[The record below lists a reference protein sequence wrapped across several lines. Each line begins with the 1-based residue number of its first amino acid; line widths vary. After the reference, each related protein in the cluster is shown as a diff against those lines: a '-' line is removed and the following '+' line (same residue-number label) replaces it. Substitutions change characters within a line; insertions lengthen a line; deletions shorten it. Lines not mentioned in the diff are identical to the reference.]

1 MAYLKV
7 ERKKS
12 GSYLRIMESY
22 RNESGKP
29 TSRVLFSL
37 GKLENYKPAELRSI
51 GVKLF
56 ELGGGELKGLLEGD
70 LQELGR
76 FNYGYQ
82 KVYGYL
88 LEHFGLKH
96 LFERLGKKHKLQ
108 FSLYHSVLLML
119 LERLQDPCSKL
130 GNYRH
135 QNEYVQLPD
144 LSLQHLYRALD
155 KLAKYQELIQEH
167 IFQVGRDLFN
177 QQLDV
182 VFYDVTTFYFSSE
195 VEVEGALRQKGFGKD
210 GKVGKTQI
218 LFCMLIDADK
228 NPIGYQLFKGN
239 TYEGDTYKTALDQ
252 LKHRYAIDKVIVVAD
267 RGMLSKNNLAV
278 TREKGYEFLI
288 GERLK
293 SLPLKQKDTLL
304 NLQNYQHEWSYTDT
318 SGAPVLIRYTTIKVE
333 GKTIIGTYSSKRA
346 KKDKADRDEKLLKA
360 QKLLERPSS
369 INQKASRFFLKAE
382 KGQSYILDEEK
393 IKRAE
398 QYDGFLAISTN
409 NNSLP
414 VSQLLDQYKQL
425 FKIEHS
431 FRTFKSHLETR
442 PMFHWTDQR
451 IEGHICLCYIAFAL
465 QNTLLQKVN
474 NSENLPDGKAANISE
489 KQLRETLDKMQVSLI
504 ENQEQR
510 SYLRSMPT
518 EKEQIIL
525 SELGLKSIPPIQKEE
540 TFAI

>member
-56 ELGGGELKGLLEGD
+56 ELGGGELKGLLDGD

-82 KVYGYL
+82 KVYGHL
-88 LEHFGLKH
+88 LEYFGLRR

-130 GNYRH
+130 GNYHHR
-135 QNEYVQLPD
+135 NEYVQLPD

-155 KLAKYQELIQEH
+155 KLAKHQELIQEH

-177 QQLDV
+177 QKLDV

-218 LFCMLIDADK
+218 LFCMLIDANK
-228 NPIGYQLFKGN
+228 NPIGYQVFKGN
-239 TYEGDTYKTALDQ
+239 TYEGDTYKMALDE

-267 RGMLSKNNLAV
+267 RGMLSKNNLAI
-278 TREKGYEFLI
+278 TREKGYEFII

-293 SLPLKQKDTLL
+293 SLPQKQKDALL
-304 NLQNYQHEWSYTDT
+304 NLQNYQHEWSYIDA
-318 SGAPVLIRYTTIKVE
+318 SGETILIRYTTLKAE

-346 KKDKADRDEKLLKA
+346 KKDRADREEKLLKA
-360 QKLLERPSS
+360 QQLLEHPSS

-382 KGQSYILDEEK
+382 KRQSYSLDEEK

-409 NNSLP
+409 NNTLP

-442 PMFHWTDQR
+442 PMFHWTDRR

-465 QNTLLQKVN
+465 QNTLLQKI
-474 NSENLPDGKAANISE
+474 NSPHGKADKISE

-510 SYLRSMPT
+510 SYLRSLPT

-525 SELGLKSIPPIQKEE
+525 SKLGLKPISPIQKEE